1 MPLSIAES
9 KNKTKVFNEIKTNW
23 AQQTASNNWT
33 EATFKFKPP
42 KDDWL
47 LGLKTLS
54 KVTVEVKWYS
64 GFKVSLLGTAQDG
77 GPAKTIVGELPG
89 TG

>member
-9 KNKTKVFNEIKTNW
+9 KNKTKVFNEVKTNW
-23 AQQTASNNWT
+23 SKQTASNNWT
-33 EATFKFKPP
+33 EANFKFKPP

-47 LGLKTLS
+47 LGLKALS
-54 KVTVEVKWYS
+54 KLTVEVKWNS

-77 GPAKTIVGELPG
+77 GQTKTIVGELPG

>member
-9 KNKTKVFNEIKTNW
+9 KNKTKVFNEIKANW
-23 AQQTASNNWT
+23 PKQAASNNWT
-33 EATFKFKPP
+33 EANFKFKPP

-47 LGLKTLS
+47 LSLKALS
-54 KVTVEVKWYS
+54 KVTVDVKWNS
-64 GFKVSLLGTAQDG
+64 GFKVTLFGTDEKG
-77 GPAKTIVGELPG
+77 GQIKTIVGELPG

>member
-9 KNKTKVFNEIKTNW
+9 KNKSKVFNEIKTKW
-23 AQQTASNNWT
+23 DKQTASNNWT
-33 EATFKFKPP
+33 EANFKFIPP
-42 KDDWL
+42 KTDWL

-54 KVTVEVKWYS
+54 KLTVEVKWNA
-64 GFKVSLLGTAQDG
+64 GFKVTLFGTAEDG
-77 GPAKTIVGELPG
+77 GQTKCIVGELPG